1 MAFGAAGRER
11 QDRIQPIECL
21 NRRLLVG
28 REHGRVLRWIHIQP
42 DHVGG
47 FGLEVG
53 IVRLR
58 VRLELWIVPFGKPY
72 LPVCGW
78 PFDSPRPRWR
88 PLEVAPQSSRIHDEY
103 VVIVGVLVSL
113 DVEKYQDGNND
124 GIGDFEGLMRRLDYL
139 SGLGAS
145 CVWLQPFYPSPNRDN
160 GGGSREP

>member
-1 MAFGAAGRER
+1 MAVILEPMAFGAAGRER

-47 FGLEVG
+47 FRLEVG

-72 LPVCGW
+72 LPI
-78 PFDSPRPRWR
+78 SSSLR
-88 PLEVAPQSSRIHDEY
+88 VALRFAPTA
-103 VVIVGVLVSL
+103 
-113 DVEKYQDGNND
+113 
-124 GIGDFEGLMRRLDYL
+124 M
-139 SGLGAS
+139 AT
-145 CVWLQPFYPSPNRDN
+145 P
-160 GGGSREP
+160 